1 MKLPNPTPPA
11 GAEVLQAGG
20 RGGTGNVLYY
30 FSREQPPLVL
40 KVYRF
45 RRSRWGEFW
54 KDISER
60 VFEGKRG
67 ATAAT
72 RCATERLIL
81 DLWARE
87 GFDVIRPVERPLPDG
102 VEMPALWLTWCG
114 APVLSE
120 VLADP
125 GRPQAERLAWVERL
139 GQSLSR
145 RHSRAVELDEP
156 LLVHEHGQI
165 KHFFAQGGRLVA
177 FDMEHGYKPSY
188 PLVRAVARELAGGAC
203 SLARTDDSAE
213 DQYLR
218 VFAASYTNQPLAKEA
233 VREAIRGGGL
243 AGVVRRQH
251 GRQGGLRDNKTHVME
266 RLARLLEVRTGC
278 PA

>member
-1 MKLPNPTPPA
+1 MNLPTSIPPA

-20 RGGTGNVLYY
+20 RGGTGNVLY
-30 FSREQPPLVL
+30 FFPREQPPLVL
-40 KVYRF
+40 KVYRP
-45 RRSRWGEFW
+45 RRSRWNEFW

-67 ATAAT
+67 ATAAI

-87 GFDVIRPVERPLPDG
+87 GFDVIRRVERPLPG
-102 VEMPALWLTWCG
+102 GGRMPALWLAYCQ

-120 VLADP
+120 LLANPDGP
-125 GRPQAERLAWVERL
+125 LEGKLRWVELL

-145 RHSRAVELDEP
+145 RHSRAAELHEP

-165 KHFFAQGGRLVA
+165 KHFFAQGTRLVA
-177 FDMEHGYKPSY
+177 FDMEHGYRPGY
-188 PLVRAVARELAGGAC
+188 PVVRAVARELAGIAC
-203 SLARTDDSAE
+203 SLARADDRAG

-218 VFAASYTNQPLAKEA
+218 VFAASYENRSLAKEA

-243 AGVVRRQH
+243 AGIIRRRH
-251 GRQGGLRDNKTHVME
+251 DRQRGSRDDKTQVME
-266 RLARLLEVRTGC
+266 RMAGLLELEARR
-278 PA
+278 AE